1 VAGRHSGG
9 RAASVVVLVAITA
22 GLLVPLPPAL
32 ATPLADYAFDFL
44 HPLLLAAVFLAL
56 RVFTLGLGAR
66 AEPVAAV
73 LPAAAGALTEI
84 LQAIGARDGSWS
96 DFGFDVLGIA
106 LAWSGLACWRRGRRW
121 AAGHGAV
128 VLAVVLVAS
137 ALITRK
143 ERTLDQL
150 QAMMPLLAGF
160 EQAWELD
167 RWHAK
172 PDTQMVRTRRG
183 AIAGGWSLEV
193 SCSNRAPYPGVSIE
207 EFDGDWRP
215 YRWLEWSVRLPSAE
229 PLELSVRLDDDQGA
243 RYGTRY
249 TSVVRVVPGQQTYRI
264 DLREV
269 AAHFR
274 AHPMNMARVTE
285 LHFFLD
291 EPRTPRVF
299 LIDDVRLVAEPG
311 R

>member
-73 LPAAAGALTEI
+73 LAAAAGALTEI

-96 DFGFDVLGIA
+96 DFGFDVLGI
-106 LAWSGLACWRRGRRW
+106 
-121 AAGHGAV
+121 
-128 VLAVVLVAS
+128 VLVAS